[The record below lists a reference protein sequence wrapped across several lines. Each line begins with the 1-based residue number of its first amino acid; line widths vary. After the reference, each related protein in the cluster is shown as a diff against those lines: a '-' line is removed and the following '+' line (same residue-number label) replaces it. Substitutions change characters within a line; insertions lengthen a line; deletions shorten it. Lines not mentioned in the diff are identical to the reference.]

1 MLAPNLALM
10 RFTCPSCQTP
20 LHVSIKLSRAQQ
32 ELLRSQQHATASR
45 RASRGK
51 ASVGV
56 LSTGYDLTDVIISY
70 SALQVVEPDTEILQI
85 LVAPP
90 TSTPEARMRL
100 QDFHELLEQIDSVD
114 EAIQRIDSS
123 RQPGDAPEQRDK

>member
-1 MLAPNLALM
+1 MRLELYCPACGIREFDFTSYRSAVMLAPNLALM

-51 ASVGV
+51 ASAG
-56 LSTGYDLTDVIISY
+56 
-70 SALQVVEPDTEILQI
+70 
-85 LVAPP
+85 
-90 TSTPEARMRL
+90 
-100 QDFHELLEQIDSVD
+100 
-114 EAIQRIDSS
+114 
-123 RQPGDAPEQRDK
+123 